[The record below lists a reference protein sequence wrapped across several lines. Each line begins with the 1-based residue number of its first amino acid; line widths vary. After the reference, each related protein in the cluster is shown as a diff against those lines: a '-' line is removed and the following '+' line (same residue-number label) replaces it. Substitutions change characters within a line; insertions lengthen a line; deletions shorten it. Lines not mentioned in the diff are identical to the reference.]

1 MPAAPDPEQAPAGLF
16 TGQGL
21 KAQLLRGGIGSVAVK
36 LGSTV
41 LTFLSAVILAR
52 TLGPAG
58 YGVYAYV
65 FALIAIL
72 AVPAQF
78 GLPGLVVRETAK
90 AQATRDW
97 PLMSGLWRWTN
108 TVAGTV
114 SLALAA
120 VAGLA
125 AWALASRFAASEL
138 TTFAWGLL
146 LVPLIVLGDL
156 RGAALRGLH
165 RVVAGQLPDMILR
178 PGLLMLFVVAAV
190 LVLPPGRLTAAYAMG
205 LHALAAFVAFVGGA
219 LILRAARPAE
229 VRAAKMRTYAR
240 SAWRQSVLPL
250 AIMSGMQLII
260 QYTDILMLGLFRSAD
275 QVGIYRVVIQG
286 GVLVVFGLQA
296 VNMVVAPHFA
306 RLYRLGDTATLQRV
320 ATAGARAS
328 LLTALPV
335 VLAFVFF
342 GDFILRSVFGEPFAA
357 GRTALAIIA
366 VGQLVNAGVGSVGFL
381 LNMTG
386 HERDTARGMAV
397 GALSNVVL
405 NLVLIPPLGMNGAA
419 LATAVSMII
428 WNLLLWYFARR
439 RLGIRTHGL
448 AFGPADAGG
457 DD

>member
-1 MPAAPDPEQAPAGLF
+1 MPAAPQPDQPPAGLF
-16 TGQGL
+16 SGQGL

-36 LGSTV
+36 VGSTALV
-41 LTFLSAVILAR
+41 FLQAVILAR
-52 TLGPAG
+52 SLGPAG
-58 YGVYAYV
+58 YGVYAYA
-65 FALIAIL
+65 FALISIL

-78 GLPGLVVRETAK
+78 GLPNLVVRETAK

-108 TVAGTV
+108 TVAWAA
-114 SLALAA
+114 SLTLAA
-120 VAGLA
+120 IAGLA
-125 AWALASRFAASEL
+125 AWTLASRFEASEL
-138 TTFAWGLL
+138 ATFAWGLL
-146 LVPLIVLGDL
+146 LVPLIVLGNL

-165 RVVAGQLPDMILR
+165 RIVAGQLPDMILR
-178 PGLLMLFVVAAV
+178 PGLLTLFVVVAV
-190 LVLPPGRLTAAYAMG
+190 LVFPTGSLTAANAMG
-205 LHALAAFVAFVGGA
+205 LHALAAFVAFVVGV
-219 LILRAARPAE
+219 LILRAARPGE
-229 VRAAKMRTYAR
+229 VRAVKTRTYER
-240 SAWRQSVLPL
+240 SAWRQAVLPL
-250 AIMSGMQLII
+250 AILSGMQLII

-286 GVLVVFGLQA
+286 GGLVVFGLEA

-306 RLYRLGDTATLQRV
+306 RLHRLGDTATLQRV

-335 VLAFVFF
+335 TLAFVLF
-342 GDFILRSVFGEPFAA
+342 GEFILRGIFGEAYTA
-357 GRTALAIIA
+357 GGTALAIIS
-366 VGQLVNAGVGSVGFL
+366 VGQLVNAGAGSVGFL

-386 HERDTARGMAV
+386 HERDTARGIAI
-397 GALSNVVL
+397 GALANVVL
-405 NLVLIPPLGMNGAA
+405 NLVLIPHFGMNGAA

-448 AFGPADAGG
+448 GFGRADAGG